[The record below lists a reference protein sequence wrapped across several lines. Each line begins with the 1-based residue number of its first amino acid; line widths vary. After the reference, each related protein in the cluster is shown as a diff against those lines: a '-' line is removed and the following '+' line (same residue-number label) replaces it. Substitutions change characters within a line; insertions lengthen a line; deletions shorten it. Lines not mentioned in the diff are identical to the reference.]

1 MQALIYVPPGG
12 DYSKP
17 DTCVELALKD
27 GCILSTVQNIGAVE
41 HTLITEDIPGVDGT
55 HVQGVRVEP
64 RELPCTVYVHGVNR
78 EEMYYKRFELI
89 SKLSGKEEG
98 WLYYRND
105 YITVRI
111 KARPVLPGN
120 FTERVANY
128 NKCDIK
134 FHCADPYWQGLETNR
149 EHIAYE
155 KGVGLAFSDAF
166 TFNSVYFGSRRSEI
180 MINCK
185 SSTATPV
192 RIIVEGRA
200 EHPKLRNKTT
210 GESINFESLSMNIG
224 EMLIID
230 TTPGRISAEYIN
242 SAGKTVKAFNYLSPN
257 SSLWLLKP
265 GDNLISYSSDDG
277 QNAKIT
283 IEWVNRY
290 EGV

>member
-12 DYSKP
+12 NYSKP

-27 GCILSTVQNIGAVE
+27 GYILSTVQNLGAVE

-64 RELPCTVYVHGVNR
+64 REIPCTVYVHGVDR
-78 EEMYYKRFELI
+78 KDMYRKRLELI
-89 SKLSGKEEG
+89 SKLSGKDEG

-120 FTERVANY
+120 FTQRVANY

-134 FHCADPYWQGLETNR
+134 FHCADPYWRSLYVER
-149 EHIAYE
+149 ENIGYA
-155 KGVGLAFSDAF
+155 GNVGL
-166 TFNSVYFGSRRSEI
+166 TFPTKFHAIRFGSRKMEET
-180 MINCK
+180 INCK
-185 SSTATPV
+185 GSAYTPV
-192 RIIVEGRA
+192 RIIVEGQA
-200 EHPKLRNKTT
+200 MHPVLRNATT
-210 GESINFESLSMNIG
+210 GEEIRFENLSIASGDKLT
-224 EMLIID
+224 ID
-230 TTPGRISAEYIN
+230 TTPGKLLALYTHEGKTYNGFNYIN
-242 SAGKTVKAFNYLSPN
+242 PMSKF
-257 SSLWLLKP
+257 WQLKP
-265 GDNLISYSSDDG
+265 GENLITYSSDNNN
-277 QNAKIT
+277 QKVVIT